1 MSERAVR
8 RYDCQD
14 HTEVISI
21 FCSLSM
27 PYHSFTPLEQHL
39 AAIEPPDAPPEGFTK
54 PSKSKKPAADKAKK
68 EATGEGKK
76 KSAAGSSRAAE
87 SLKKAD
93 TKGMSKLS
101 TFFKK
106 K

>member
-1 MSERAVR
+1 MSERAICR
-8 RYDCQD
+8 HECQN
-14 HTEVISI
+14 HIEVILT
-21 FCSLSM
+21 FCSQSM

-39 AAIEPPDAPPEGFTK
+39 AAIDPPDAPPEGFTNL
-54 PSKSKKPAADKAKK
+54 SKSKKSAADKAKK
-68 EATGEGKK
+68 ETTAEGKK
-76 KSAAGSSRAAE
+76 KNAAGPSRAAE
-87 SLKKAD
+87 SLRKAD